1 MGPSQICGCPFRE
14 PRVFTIAHIY
24 IYIIYLTSWFDY
36 IHLYTKI
43 QRYLWLWCWLWIGT
57 IIYTHYF
64 KLILAIP
71 YPVDIKHHHSMFP
84 VTCVS
89 SQRFIRCYQTVST
102 FTTLS
107 KLGPK
112 QRMPTWNSRV
122 AFFFGQAT
130 VKVSEFHATS
140 VSAPFFAT
148 SGWCPSSAKV
158 VYNPHELVRYGSVSK
173 PCTPGEHQNSW

>member
-122 AFFFGQAT
+122 AFF
-130 VKVSEFHATS
+130 
-140 VSAPFFAT
+140 
-148 SGWCPSSAKV
+148 
-158 VYNPHELVRYGSVSK
+158 LVRPLSKFQNFMQLPSV
-173 PCTPGEHQNSW
+173 PPFLPLQGGAPRVLRWFIIHMN